1 MYKRVED
8 HFRSPSRNVRVDDI
22 VLVKEDNVIATKWPL
37 GRIMTVHAGHDGTVR
52 VVTVK
57 TTQQEHTDVPT
68 AKIALLLPAD

>member
-1 MYKRVED
+1 M
-8 HFRSPSRNVRVDDI
+8 RVDDI

-57 TTQQEHTDVPT
+57 TTTGTYRRPT